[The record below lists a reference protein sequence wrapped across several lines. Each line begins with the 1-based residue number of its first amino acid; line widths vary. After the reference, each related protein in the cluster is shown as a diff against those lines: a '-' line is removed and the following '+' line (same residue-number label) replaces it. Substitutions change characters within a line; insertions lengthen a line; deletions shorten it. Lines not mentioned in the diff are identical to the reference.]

1 MSEPV
6 YILAGTSHEYTLARR
21 KLDLSPSQAFWLTS
35 PANLTGKQK
44 PKVYRCEN
52 WKALLK
58 AGEIETVL
66 TEIEAEVIDLS

>member
-1 MSEPV
+1 MSSPV
-6 YILAGTSHEYTLARR
+6 FILAGTSHEYTQARR

-52 WKALLK
+52 WKALIK
-58 AGEIETVL
+58 AVEIETAL
-66 TEIEAEVIDLS
+66 AEIEAEVIDIS

>member
-1 MSEPV
+1 MSDPI
-6 YILAGTSHEYTLARR
+6 YILAGTSHEYTQARR

-58 AGEIETVL
+58 AEEIETVL